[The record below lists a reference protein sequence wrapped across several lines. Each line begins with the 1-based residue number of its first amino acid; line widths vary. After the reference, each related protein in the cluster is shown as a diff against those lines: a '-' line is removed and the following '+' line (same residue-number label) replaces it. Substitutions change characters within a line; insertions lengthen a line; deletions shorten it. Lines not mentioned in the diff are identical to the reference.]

1 MVNPKLKEFAPLQP
15 GVVPAEDTVQRTSNE
30 QESAAPTS
38 ILVFLGSL
46 MRLIVLMLF
55 NVL

>member
-15 GVVPAEDTVQRTSNE
+15 GAVPAEDTVQRTSNE
-30 QESAAPTS
+30 QESAAPAS
-38 ILVFLGSL
+38 IFLGSL